1 MKPTLTNL
9 NDVLLGLLG
18 AGAQVIGVVASWQ
31 EHLEWGMRV
40 ASLLVGI
47 AVGVVTII
55 NLRRRSK

>member
-1 MKPTLTNL
+1 MKPTLTTV

-18 AGAQVIGVVASWQ
+18 AGAQVIGVVTSWQ

-55 NLRRRSK
+55 SLRRRSK